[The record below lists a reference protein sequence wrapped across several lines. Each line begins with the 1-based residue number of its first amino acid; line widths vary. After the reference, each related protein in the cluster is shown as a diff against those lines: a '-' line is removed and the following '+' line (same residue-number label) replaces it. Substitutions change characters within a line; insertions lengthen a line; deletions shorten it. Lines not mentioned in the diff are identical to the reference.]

1 MTMSTSDDDQALFVR
16 FQIAGDTAAFD
27 TLYGR
32 HKDAFFRY
40 LRHLCGS
47 DAVAADLFQH
57 AWLKLLELARSGHYR
72 PQPGASFRCYLYT
85 LGRNH
90 FVDAYHRRHE
100 ESRTESLGSDDA
112 AFSLSNA
119 AHPTPEEQSASD
131 QGDALLLRALAQ
143 LPPEQREVA
152 MMWSQGWSV
161 AEIAELTRTPLDTI
175 ASRRKYAIKR
185 LRELLAQHGPTQD
198 LL

>member
-1 MTMSTSDDDQALFVR
+1 MTMSTADDDQALFVR
-16 FQIAGDTAAFD
+16 FQIAGDSAAFD
-27 TLYGR
+27 ALYGR
-32 HKDAFFRY
+32 HKDSFFRY
-40 LRHLCGS
+40 LRHLSGS
-47 DAVAADLFQH
+47 EAVAADLFQQ

-72 PQPGASFRCYLYT
+72 AQPGASFRSYLYT

-90 FVDAYHRRHE
+90 FVDAYRRRHE
-100 ESRTESLGSDDA
+100 ESRTESLDSNA
-112 AFSLSNA
+112 TIFSLSDA
-119 AHPTPEEQSASD
+119 AHPTPEEESGSD
-131 QGDALLLRALAQ
+131 RGSALLLRALAQ

-161 AEIAELTRTPLDTI
+161 AEIADLTRTPLDTI

-185 LRELLAQHGPTQD
+185 LRELLAGHGPTED

>member
-40 LRHLCGS
+40 LRHLSGS
-47 DAVAADLFQH
+47 EAVAADLCQQT
-57 AWLKLLELARSGHYR
+57 WLKLLELARSGLYR
-72 PQPGASFRCYLYT
+72 PQPGASFRSYLYT

-90 FVDAYHRRHE
+90 FLDAYHRRHE
-100 ESRTESLGSDDA
+100 ESRTQSLDSNAGI
-112 AFSLSNA
+112 FSLSDA
-119 AHPTPEEQSASD
+119 GQPTPEEESASD
-131 QGDALLLRALAQ
+131 RGTALLLRALAQ

-161 AEIAELTRTPLDTI
+161 AEIADLTRTPLDTI

-185 LRELLAQHGPTQD
+185 LRELLAEHGPTQD